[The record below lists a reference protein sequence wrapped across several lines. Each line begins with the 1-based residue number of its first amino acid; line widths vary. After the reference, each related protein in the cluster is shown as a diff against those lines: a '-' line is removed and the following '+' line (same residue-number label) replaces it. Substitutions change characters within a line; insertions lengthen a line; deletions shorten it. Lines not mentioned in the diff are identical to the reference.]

1 MSPPDKRKAPEG
13 TGADATT
20 YSITSPNSNTNPT
33 RTEGSSFGVM
43 LDRPVT
49 TSRTCEGFGCWYH
62 VGTTVIWPLTW
73 PFDAHLLDQGWQQT
87 RGQQA
92 CPTGAMRAVKID
104 DDEMARMARGIRL
117 LEIAGGVLGL

>member
-62 VGTTVIWPLTW
+62 VGTTVIWPLDH
-73 PFDAHLLDQGWQQT
+73 F
-87 RGQQA
+87 
-92 CPTGAMRAVKID
+92 
-104 DDEMARMARGIRL
+104 DEMARMARGIRL